1 MSEQAEASVHGLK
14 ILLNTLFEIANAEST
29 AQRLNSL
36 YLAQKA
42 LDEYAEATRN
52 I

>member
-1 MSEQAEASVHGLK
+1 MSEQAEAIVHGVS
-14 ILLNTLFEIANAEST
+14 ILLAALFEIANAEST
-29 AQRLNSL
+29 VERLNSL

-42 LDEYAEATRN
+42 LDEYEQATRN

>member
-1 MSEQAEASVHGLK
+1 MSEQAEAIVHGVS
-14 ILLNTLFEIANAEST
+14 ILLAALFEIANAKST
-29 AQRLNSL
+29 VERLNSH

-42 LDEYAEATRN
+42 LDEYAKATRD

>member
-1 MSEQAEASVHGLK
+1 MSEQAEAIIHGLK
-14 ILLNTLFEIANAEST
+14 ILLEALFEIANAEST
-29 AQRLNSL
+29 VERLNSL

-42 LDEYAEATRN
+42 LGKYEQATRN

>member
-1 MSEQAEASVHGLK
+1 MSEQAEAIVRGMK
-14 ILLNTLFEIANAEST
+14 ILLDALFKIANTEST

-42 LDEYAEATRN
+42 LD
-52 I
+52 